1 MKKYICIVSGLVI
14 LLFLSVRYIQSS
26 NISRIMNNYDAY
38 AEQLSASG
46 LNAVIEP
53 SDTKN
58 GE

>member
-1 MKKYICIVSGLVI
+1 
-14 LLFLSVRYIQSS
+14 
-26 NISRIMNNYDAY
+26 MNNYDAY

-58 GE
+58 GEYLNDDGNVLTIIAIQIISKTQSTT